1 MENKRYCY
9 WRENPTDIN
18 FVHIGNQVQLID
30 TIKYFQ
36 QSLGALVNN
45 LTSSEKAEIYKEC
58 EKYLL
63 KDDKSSR
70 KFLDLNQT
78 DKEWI
83 LEYLSS
89 RKGTILYQLIT
100 DYDSLNISLDKDFFE
115 IYQFYLNMKDS
126 FLSTEDYENVKNF
139 YTVLKTSNLGELN
152 KVYNF
157 QDTIILCEI
166 SEQRSDLLKKINP

>member
-1 MENKRYCY
+1 M
-9 WRENPTDIN
+9 
-18 FVHIGNQVQLID
+18 
-30 TIKYFQ
+30 
-36 QSLGALVNN
+36 
-45 LTSSEKAEIYKEC
+45 
-58 EKYLL
+58 L

-89 RKGTILYQLIT
+89 RKGTTPYQLIT
-100 DYDSLNISLDKDFFE
+100 DYDSLNISLDKGFFE

-126 FLSTEDYENVKNF
+126 VLSTEDYENVKNF